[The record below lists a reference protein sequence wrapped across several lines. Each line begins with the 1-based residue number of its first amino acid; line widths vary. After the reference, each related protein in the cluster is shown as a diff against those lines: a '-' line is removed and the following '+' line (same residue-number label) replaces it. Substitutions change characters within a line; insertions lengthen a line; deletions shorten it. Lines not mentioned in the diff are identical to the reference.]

1 MKNFIYI
8 ISICLLI
15 AQGLVNTIL
24 YFWAFADFFAKHI
37 PQSSVPIS
45 FLLYFCINLIIT
57 GILTFVFC
65 AAEA

>member
-8 ISICLLI
+8 VSICLLI

-37 PQSSVPIS
+37 SQFSIPIS

-57 GILTFVFC
+57 AILTY
-65 AAEA
+65 AAAQA